1 MKKVLL
7 ILLAGFLLVGL
18 QACEVRKVTAGN
30 VGVKVYLLGGE
41 KGVESEEVGV
51 GRYWLSV
58 NEDLFIF
65 PTFTQNYTWTKDATE
80 GSPNDESISFGTLE
94 GMSVN
99 SDIGITYRIDPEMV
113 HNVFQKYKRGVD
125 EITDTFLRNMV
136 RDSLVEEASTRP
148 IESIY
153 GIGKKDLMD
162 AVEASVKAQV
172 QDIGIIVEKVYWIG
186 KLWLPPSVNESIN
199 MKLEANQKA
208 QMRRNEVAEAAAAA
222 DKKIEEARGQ
232 AESVLLVAKADAD
245 AINMKGDALRS
256 NPEILE
262 LSAIE
267 KWNGVLPVYM
277 TNGAPVPFVDVG
289 SSKP

>member
-1 MKKVLL
+1 MKRLLL
-7 ILLAGFLLVGL
+7 ILMSIGILLTL
-18 QACEVRKVTAGN
+18 NACEVRKVTAGN

-65 PTFTQNYTWTKDATE
+65 PTFTQNYTWTKDPTE

-99 SDIGITYRIDPEMV
+99 SDIGITYRIDPTMV
-113 HNVFQKYKRGVD
+113 HSVFQKYKRGVD

-136 RDSLVEEASTRP
+136 RDALVEQASTRP

-153 GIGKKDLMD
+153 GAGKKDLMD
-162 AVEASVKAQV
+162 SVEASVISQV
-172 QDIGIIVEKVYWIG
+172 EDIGIIVEKVYWIG
-186 KLWLPPSVNESIN
+186 KLWLPPSVNASIN
-199 MKLEANQKA
+199 LKLEANQKA

-222 DKKIEEARGQ
+222 DKKIQEARGKS
-232 AESVLLVAKADAD
+232 ESILLVATAEAT
-245 AINMKGDALRS
+245 AINLKGEALRK
-256 NPEILE
+256 NPEILR
-262 LSAIE
+262 LKAIE
-267 KWNGVLPVYM
+267 TWNGTLPRV
-277 TNGAPVPFVDVG
+277 TGEVIPFLGIGAIEDE
-289 SSKP
+289 S